1 MITYRLAKKED
12 LDEIFQVAAEAF
24 FDYDFFGSYENSK
37 FSLLF
42 SLKV

>member
-24 FDYDFFGSYENSK
+24 FDYDFLAVMKIANFHYY
-37 FSLLF
+37 FP
-42 SLKV
+42 